1 MRPRIQGGDN
11 MLFLPRSFGGATESR
26 RPVAA
31 KLGLL
36 AWVVGLELVPYAA
49 RHFAGFTDAGP
60 R

>member
-26 RPVAA
+26 PVAGSWA
-31 KLGLL
+31 CLLG
-36 AWVVGLELVPYAA
+36 VGLELVPYAA

>member
-1 MRPRIQGGDN
+1 MTTCCFCPEVSAVLQ
-11 MLFLPRSFGGATESR
+11 SR
-26 RPVAA
+26 GPSVAA

-49 RHFAGFTDAGP
+49 RHFAGFTDAGL